1 MFSSFLIYATVLV
14 YPYIF
19 IILCYLERDFLFFVV
34 RFVFLRTFLAVFAC
48 QSLNMFIF
56 LCYVRLAIGYLS

>member
-48 QSLNMFIF
+48 QSLMFSF
-56 LCYVRLAIGYLS
+56 LCYVRLAIGYFS